1 MFSITDEHHMQ
12 HALALGRRMR
22 GATGTRP
29 AVGCVIVR
37 DGIVVGVGSTGEG
50 GIPHAEAAALAVAG
64 EAARGATAYVTLE
77 PCSHHGATPPCA
89 DALVAAG
96 VARVV
101 VAIADPDPRVD
112 GKGLKRLREAG
123 IAVETGLLA
132 KAALRELDGFLSRMT
147 KGRPAVTLK
156 MAVSADGMIAR
167 APGQRTAI
175 SGEAANAR
183 THLMRA
189 RSDAIM
195 VGANTVRVDDP
206 SLTCRLPGLEHRT
219 PIAVVVDGR
228 LAIPAST
235 RLVAHARQRPL
246 IILTSED
253 AENAN
258 LAASGAE
265 IIRCGVAAPF
275 RIGLSDGLMQL
286 GRRGINTL
294 LVEGGANLARSL
306 LDEGMIDRIVLI
318 ASRIP
323 LGPQGVNAGLDVN
336 AFRRVEQETLG
347 EDTLTIYEKA

>member
-1 MFSITDEHHMQ
+1 MQ
-12 HALALGRRMR
+12 HALALGRRTL

-37 DGIVVGVGSTGEG
+37 DGIVVGAGSTGEG
-50 GIPHAEAAALAVAG
+50 GAPHAEAAALAVAG

-77 PCSHHGATPPCA
+77 PCNHHGATAPCA
-89 DALVAAG
+89 EALIAAG

-112 GKGLKRLREAG
+112 GRGLKRLRDAG
-123 IAVETGLLA
+123 VAVETGLLA
-132 KAALRELDGFLSRMT
+132 KAARRELDGFLSRIT

-156 MAVSADGMIAR
+156 LAVSADGMIAK
-167 APGQRTAI
+167 AVGERTAI

-183 THLMRA
+183 THLMRS

-228 LAIPAST
+228 LAITASSQ
-235 RLVAHARQRPL
+235 LVVHARQRPL
-246 IILTSED
+246 LILTSGE
-253 AENAN
+253 AVNAD
-258 LAASGAE
+258 LVASGAE
-265 IIRCGVAAPF
+265 IIRCGAPAPY
-275 RIGLSDGLMQL
+275 RIRLSDGLMQL
-286 GRRGINTL
+286 GRLGINSL
-294 LVEGGANLARSL
+294 LVEGGADLARSL
-306 LDEGMIDRIVLI
+306 ADEGLVDRIVLI
-318 ASRIP
+318 ASRVP
-323 LGPQGVNAGLDVN
+323 LGPQGVKAGLDIN
-336 AFRRVEQETLG
+336 AFRRVDQETLG